1 MTHWVITSM
10 AFFNHG
16 PNSLIEGNINGRG
29 ENEKIVTCNH
39 NVNGMK
45 LLPRKVNIHGMNM
58 GGYT

>member
-16 PNSLIEGNINGRG
+16 SNSLIEGNINGRG